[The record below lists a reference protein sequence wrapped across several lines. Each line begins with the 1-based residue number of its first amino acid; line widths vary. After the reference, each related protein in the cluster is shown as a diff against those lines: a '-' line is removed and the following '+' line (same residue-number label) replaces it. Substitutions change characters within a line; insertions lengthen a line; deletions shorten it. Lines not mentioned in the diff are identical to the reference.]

1 MHLTSFKYIKTSACC
16 IDELAH
22 HRLYRHKEIW
32 LSLIASAN
40 PVQRHALLC
49 CLEWPDQA
57 HQKQRAL

>member
-1 MHLTSFKYIKTSACC
+1 MHLTLFKYTKTSACC

-40 PVQRHALLC
+40 AV
-49 CLEWPDQA
+49 
-57 HQKQRAL
+57 